1 MRTAAG
7 LVVDPRVH
15 AEEIA
20 RFTGYIVEG
29 PADHDCDIWIGGIGA
44 DGYGRFHINRGGA
57 RFCVRPNRY
66 ALALFGGGAVAPRIL
81 ALHECDNPIC
91 TRVGPHHIV
100 GGDQRH
106 NMARMVAM
114 RRGGSGRVIRG
125 ALRDLRRQRSV
136 ALREAVRC
144 GWDAC
149 AVEAALL
156 GNQPTLW

>member
-7 LVVDPRVH
+7 LVVDPWAH

-20 RFTGYIVEG
+20 RFLSYVVRG
-29 PADHDCDIWIGGIGA
+29 PGDRDCDIWVGAIGA
-44 DGYGRFHINRGGA
+44 DGYGRFHIRRGGV
-57 RFCVRPNRY
+57 RSSVRPNRY
-66 ALALFGGGAVAPRIL
+66 ALALFGTGMVAAHVL

-100 GGDQRH
+100 SGDQRH
-106 NMARMVAM
+106 NMARMVSM

-125 ALRDLRRQRSV
+125 PLRDLRRQRSV
-136 ALREAVRC
+136 ALREAVRA
-144 GWDAC
+144 GWDAA

-156 GNQPTLW
+156 GGQPTLW

>member
-106 NMARMVAM
+106 NMAPAVA
-114 RRGGSGRVIRG
+114 S
-125 ALRDLRRQRSV
+125 S
-136 ALREAVRC
+136 
-144 GWDAC
+144 
-149 AVEAALL
+149 AALFVICA
-156 GNQPTLW
+156 GNARWRCVKRCAAGGTPARWKPRYSETSRHCGEWT